1 MNRVFAFLFLILLS
15 SGSIFNL
22 FATEREGDL
31 AVLEIRKGKG
41 VPEEINTDFLRGVVM
56 EEAARITN
64 YRVMTKENV
73 FAILRDKNIDLS
85 RCSDIECEVDY
96 GRVLQADKLV
106 VGSLDYIQGV
116 YYLKLALYDT
126 PSASIDNSI
135 TRRCEGCSFDDL
147 VKLVRSCAME
157 LLTGISGRK
166 ELGERPERWEIKE
179 EEEVIVSFDS
189 EPQGAM
195 VEVTGKPLCNTPC
208 SKLLRE
214 GAYRVAFKLP
224 KHLTEEKDIIVKKG
238 MAPVKVKLTPDI
250 GYISVQSEPDG
261 IDVVINKQRIGR
273 TPLTRYEVE
282 PGRYEIILK
291 DPKFYE
297 TGKVVDVARGEEKVL
312 SFKLVPREGAIKVRA
327 YDEKGN
333 AIEADVYLDGK
344 RIGKAPGT
352 FKVIIGEHKIRVEKE
367 NLFYEKGINVE
378 EKKVIEVE
386 AVLEKRGER
395 RKGVGS
401 YFNLLGG
408 GFVPFNMAKS
418 GGWIVETG
426 VSLFS
431 VKGFSLSLGGRLT
444 DWKEED
450 YNIFMG
456 VFNLEPSYFFLKKKF
471 FLLGGYSAFLIGVGD
486 YYDYIPLDETDIEG
500 ELLGT
505 EIGLR
510 MKFYYLT
517 IKTGVDLLSFDGHF
531 LSGISLVIGLDIW

>member
-395 RKGVGS
+395 R
-401 YFNLLGG
+401 N
-408 GFVPFNMAKS
+408 S
-418 GGWIVETG
+418 G
-426 VSLFS
+426 LFIYPLINYS
-431 VKGFSLSLGGRLT
+431 ISSLGG
-444 DWKEED
+444 
-450 YNIFMG
+450 F
-456 VFNLEPSYFFLKKKF
+456 SYGGG
-471 FLLGGYSAFLIGVGD
+471 LGYKISLPF
-486 YYDYIPLDETDIEG
+486 
-500 ELLGT
+500 
-505 EIGLR
+505 
-510 MKFYYLT
+510 
-517 IKTGVDLLSFDGHF
+517 LLSFGMEYTYGELSDDGKNITDNLF
-531 LSGISLVIGLDIW
+531 KFYSMLGIDFLKDSKFGLYTKPSLNIEYLSGYGYSETSPAFRIEFGFHSFLRPIHIFSGFFLDSDLMGISFCIGGYL